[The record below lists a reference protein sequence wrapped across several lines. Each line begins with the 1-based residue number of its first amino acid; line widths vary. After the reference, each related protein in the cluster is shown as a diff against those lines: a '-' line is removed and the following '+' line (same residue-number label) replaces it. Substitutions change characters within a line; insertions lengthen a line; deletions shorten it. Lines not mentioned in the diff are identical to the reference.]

1 MNEISL
7 RSHNVSAGLKP
18 ILSRLCNKYGMF
30 RVFNFLIAITLLPL
44 TLGVSSFSAAA
55 ESRVIGQHVCAL
67 VDAQNLTAE
76 EALANRARFDCSD
89 DALNTEASHVWLLVN
104 VSDLR
109 ETYTAPALR
118 LRMSYHKGITIAPVE
133 TNRILSIDRYD
144 ARALRE
150 NFLIP
155 DQLVFPIQTNEDDKP
170 THVLVGIEHVWDM
183 TNWRDVA
190 IIDLPAAQT
199 SHLEFAI
206 IFGLLI
212 GLLLTPLMLTALVYF
227 GLRMSFLPYH
237 FGMIFCG
244 ALYGFSWSGL
254 IFALPVDITPITRS
268 LINHLSIP
276 IAFFFACMLTRELC
290 GRSNIGENWSKRL
303 ILAGIV
309 PIITSVILVGSA
321 PNFSHYGSII
331 YHAGFLLPLIAITGT
346 LISGSL
352 QNIAICRIQLLAWS
366 PMIGYVALRIMRGLG
381 VIDPNPV
388 TQYGLFPSLIIEAL
402 LTTGV
407 ICWKIIEMR
416 KQRDLALQRQSVLHD
431 LANQDD
437 LTGALNRRAFIEGFN
452 QVTAAGRVPGR
463 EITLLSIDLDHF
475 KDVNDAHGH
484 NVGDDVL
491 IGVTNLLKSQCRGD
505 DLCARFGGEEFSIL
519 LVTSSVA
526 AADGCANRLRAA
538 IENAVFP
545 VAGKVTASI
554 GLVNVD
560 PEAPVPFDSWYSAAD
575 KALYAAKAKG
585 RNRVQR
591 SGWQP
596 EYTSQTDAAYAE
608 GWQVKQT

>member
-7 RSHNVSAGLKP
+7 YSENVSPGLKP
-18 ILSRLCNKYGMF
+18 TLSRLCNNHSMF
-30 RVFNFLIAITLLPL
+30 RVFNMLIAILLLPL
-44 TLGVSSFSAAA
+44 ALDLSAVSASA
-55 ESRVIGQHVCAL
+55 ESRIIGKDVCAL
-67 VDAQNLTAE
+67 ANAPSLTAR
-76 EALANRARFDCSD
+76 EALQNRARFDCSD
-89 DALNTEASHVWLLVN
+89 DALFTEASHVWLLVN
-104 VSDLR
+104 VSDLT
-109 ETYTAPALR
+109 ETYAYPALR
-118 LRMSYHKGITIAPVE
+118 LRMSYHKGVTIAPVAAD
-133 TNRILSIDRYD
+133 RVLSVDHYD
-144 ARALRE
+144 ERRLRE
-150 NFLIP
+150 HFLIP
-155 DQLVFPIQTNEDDKP
+155 DQLVFPIKTKENLTP
-170 THVLVGIEHVWDM
+170 THVLVGVEHVWDM
-183 TNWRDVA
+183 TNWRDIAVVN
-190 IIDLPAAQT
+190 LPEVEAK
-199 SHLEFAI
+199 HLEHAI
-206 IFGLLI
+206 VFSLLI

-227 GLRMSFLPYH
+227 ALRLSFLPYH
-237 FGMIFCG
+237 FGMVLCG

-254 IFALPVDITPITRS
+254 IFALPIEITPIARS
-268 LINHLSIP
+268 LFNHLSIP
-276 IAFFFACMLTRELC
+276 FAFFFACMLTRELC
-290 GRSNIGENWSKRL
+290 GRKAIGENWSRRL
-303 ILAGIV
+303 IIAGVV
-309 PIITSVILVGSA
+309 PIITSIILVGSA

-331 YHAGFLLPLIAITGT
+331 YHAGFLLPLVAITGT

-352 QNIAICRIQLLAWS
+352 KGIEICRIQLLAWS
-366 PMIGYVALRIMRGLG
+366 PMIAYVALRIMRGLG
-381 VIDPNPV
+381 VIEPNPI

-407 ICWKIIEMR
+407 ICWQIIQLR
-416 KQRDLALQRQSVLHD
+416 KQRDLALQRQTVLHD

-452 QVTAAGRVPGR
+452 QITAAGRIPGR

-475 KDVNDAHGH
+475 KNVNDAHGH
-484 NVGDDVL
+484 TVGDDVL
-491 IGVTNLLKSQCRGD
+491 IGVTNVLKSQCRGD

-519 LVTSSVA
+519 LVTSSIA

-554 GLVNVD
+554 GLVHVD

-575 KALYAAKAKG
+575 KALYVAKAKG

-596 EYTSQTDAAYAE
+596 EYTSQEDAAYAE